1 MAYLTGKL
9 WIVLRFWYT
18 GGAPEQR
25 CRRCFADRLNQTLAC
40 SAGYITEEQSSK
52 HVRCMVY
59 YCSSLAQLKE
69 GIALWRSSK
78 QLSCNGITLSKQ
90 LHMVP
95 WLPRELRTDQNVWR
109 LSLFVKEY
117 FPFAKKYSETLR
129 IHIINET
136 EATREF
142 FAFCLT
148 SVKEDN
154 EKYNKKIFYVF
165 IRLTEEGLLAV
176 ERTPN

>member
-69 GIALWRSSK
+69 GIAL
-78 QLSCNGITLSKQ
+78 
-90 LHMVP
+90 
-95 WLPRELRTDQNVWR
+95 
-109 LSLFVKEY
+109 
-117 FPFAKKYSETLR
+117 
-129 IHIINET
+129 
-136 EATREF
+136 
-142 FAFCLT
+142 
-148 SVKEDN
+148 
-154 EKYNKKIFYVF
+154 
-165 IRLTEEGLLAV
+165 
-176 ERTPN
+176 